1 MPYLRGGDGPVLRGA
16 DRTIR
21 HAVAACQTEK
31 EDTEMALERF
41 KATVSG
47 LLDEIQ
53 RHPENKAMLQE
64 QLRRTLAEYEALGL
78 PLPENYVRLSQRLED
93 EDADDFFDNV
103 PV

>member
-1 MPYLRGGDGPVLRGA
+1 
-16 DRTIR
+16 
-21 HAVAACQTEK
+21 
-31 EDTEMALERF
+31 MALERF

-78 PLPENYVRLSQRLED
+78 PLPENYVRLSRRLED